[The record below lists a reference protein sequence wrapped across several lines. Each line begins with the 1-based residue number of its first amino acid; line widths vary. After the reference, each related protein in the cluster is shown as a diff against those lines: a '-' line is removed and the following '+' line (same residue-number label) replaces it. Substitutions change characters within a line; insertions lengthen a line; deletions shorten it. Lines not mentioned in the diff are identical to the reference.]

1 MQPVKA
7 AVHAEVEQR
16 AALGEQSVV
25 GLHGQLRPA
34 RRVEPQHVGAERPG
48 ALPCQLLDHGTGYLC
63 AAAALQALARQ
74 SARGGTQFRELSLAR
89 TAHWL
94 LGQPREVTETPSP
107 SDDDDERTWLTTL
120 DSAAGPVTTVLPPG
134 RLDDEPLTWPRA
146 LSRYGADDAAWPR
159 LPSRCPTPGS
169 AHLD

>member
-1 MQPVKA
+1 M
-7 AVHAEVEQR
+7 AESPD
-16 AALGEQSVV
+16 G
-25 GLHGQLRPA
+25 
-34 RRVEPQHVGAERPG
+34 ERPG

-63 AAAALQALARQ
+63 AAAALQALTRQ

-94 LGQPREVTETPSP
+94 LGQPREVAETPP
-107 SDDDDERTWLTTL
+107 PGDDDERTWLTTL

-134 RLDDEPLTWPRA
+134 RLDDEPLTWPRP
-146 LSRYGADDAAWPR
+146 LSRYGADDAAWSR
-159 LPSRCPTPGS
+159 LPSRCPTLGV